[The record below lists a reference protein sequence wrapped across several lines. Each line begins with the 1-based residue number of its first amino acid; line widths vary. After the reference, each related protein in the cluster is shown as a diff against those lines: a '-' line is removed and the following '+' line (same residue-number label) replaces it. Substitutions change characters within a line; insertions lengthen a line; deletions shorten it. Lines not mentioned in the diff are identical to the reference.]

1 MLALD
6 ALLTIVNEIE
16 AHSLRISSRTESDN
30 VGRLALDVK
39 SAGER
44 TLSTSSDRTGTINS
58 MINWGLMIVSYV
70 LGNRSNQVEYW
81 E

>member
-16 AHSLRISSRTESDN
+16 AHSLRISSRTDSDN
-30 VGRLALDVK
+30 IGRLALDVK

-44 TLSTSSDRTGTINS
+44 TLSTSSERTGMNNPV
-58 MINWGLMIVSYV
+58 INWGTMTVYYV
-70 LGNRSNQVEYW
+70 LALVIDQIR
-81 E
+81 

>member
-16 AHSLRISSRTESDN
+16 AHSLRVSSRTDSDN

-39 SAGER
+39 KPGER
-44 TLSTSSDRTGTINS
+44 TFSTSSDRTGMLTMKVNNDFLTS
-58 MINWGLMIVSYV
+58 GFPCKL
-70 LGNRSNQVEYW
+70 
-81 E
+81 